1 MTTPPADA
9 RSLLAGLIEQAI
21 AGIVPAGATASIQ
34 LERPKQ
40 AQHGDFACNIAMQLA
55 KPLRNNPRAI
65 AQQIIAALPVSPDL
79 EKAEI
84 AGAGFINLFL
94 TNSYKQR
101 VVSRVLAAGE
111 AYGCGSLGA
120 GRRIQVEFVS
130 ANPTGP
136 LHVGHGRGAAYG
148 ASLAAILAAAGFD
161 VQREFYVNDAGRQ
174 MDILMVS
181 VWMRYLEAA
190 EIAVSFPPNGYQGE
204 YVRQRAA
211 ELRAAAGTSLER
223 EAATVERDLP
233 QAQGDESD
241 AELETLHE
249 NRMDGLI
256 VNMKA
261 LLGSAFQDAY
271 ARVLERQLDECRDVL
286 ERFGVTF
293 DRWFSEQSLY
303 SDGKV
308 AATLDRLQAAGHLYK
323 KDGALW
329 FRSTDF
335 GDDKDRV
342 VRRDNGLYTYFASD
356 IAYHA
361 DKLDRGFTEIIDV
374 WGADHHGYIPRVK
387 AAITALGG
395 DAAKLTVP
403 LIQLVALFRN
413 GEPVRMGK
421 RSGNFVTLEELYGD
435 VGVDAARFFY
445 VLRKSD
451 QHFDFDLDLAKSQS
465 NDNPVYYIQY
475 AHARVCSVLAQW
487 GGDAASLRMAD
498 PTPLQSA
505 HEAVL
510 LKRLMEYPEV
520 IEGAARDLAPHNLAF
535 FLKEF
540 AGEFHSYYNAERFL
554 LEDEPLTRAR
564 LALALAVRQVLKN
577 GLALLGVGAPEKM

>member
-9 RSLLAGLIEQAI
+9 RSLLAGLIEQAL
-21 AGIVPAGATASIQ
+21 AGIVPAGTTASIQ

-55 KPLRNNPRAI
+55 KPLRSNPRAI
-65 AQQIIAALPVSPDL
+65 AQQIIAALPASPDL

-94 TNSYKQR
+94 TNNYKQR
-101 VVSRVLAAGE
+101 VVSRVLAAGD

-190 EIAVSFPPNGYQGE
+190 GIAVSFPPNGYQGE

-223 EAATVERDLP
+223 DAAAVERDLP
-233 QAQGDESD
+233 QAQGDESE

-249 NRMDGLI
+249 TRMDGLI

-261 LLGSAFQDAY
+261 LLGNAFQDAY
-271 ARVLERQLDECRDVL
+271 TRVLERQLDECRDVL

-303 SDGKV
+303 TDGKV
-308 AATLDRLQAAGHLYK
+308 AATLDRLQAAGHLYR
-323 KDGALW
+323 KDGATW

-361 DKLDRGFTEIIDV
+361 DKLERGFAQIIDV

-475 AHARVCSVLAQW
+475 AHARVCSVIAQW
-487 GGDAASLRMAD
+487 GGDAASLRDAD

-554 LEDEPLTRAR
+554 LEDGSLTRAR

>member
-21 AGIVPAGATASIQ
+21 AGIVPASTTASIQ

-55 KPLRNNPRAI
+55 KPLRSNPRAI
-65 AQQIIAALPVSPDL
+65 AQQIIAALPASPDL

-94 TNSYKQR
+94 TKSYKQR

-120 GRRIQVEFVS
+120 SRRIQVEFVS

-190 EIAVSFPPNGYQGE
+190 GIAVRFPPNGYQGE

-223 EAATVERDLP
+223 DAAAVERDLP
-233 QAQGDESD
+233 QARGDESE

-261 LLGSAFQDAY
+261 LLGNAFQDAY

-303 SDGKV
+303 TDGKV

-361 DKLDRGFTEIIDV
+361 DKLDRGFAQIIDV

-395 DAAKLTVP
+395 EAAKLTVP

-421 RSGNFVTLEELYGD
+421 RSGNFVTLEELFGD

-487 GGDAASLRMAD
+487 DGDAASLREAD

>member
-1 MTTPPADA
+1 MTPTPTDA
-9 RSLLAGLIEQAI
+9 RALLGGLLRQAL
-21 AGIVPAGATASIQ
+21 AQVAPAARAAII
-34 LERPKQ
+34 LDRPKQ

-55 KPLRNNPRAI
+55 KEMRANPRVI
-65 AQQIIAALPVSPDL
+65 AQQILDALPASPDL

-94 TNSYKQR
+94 TRAYKQR
-101 VVSRVLAAGE
+101 VVARVLAAGE
-111 AYGCGSLGA
+111 SYGCGSTGS
-120 GRRIQVEFVS
+120 GRKIQVEFVS

-148 ASLAAILAAAGFD
+148 ASLAAILAAAGYAVD
-161 VQREFYVNDAGRQ
+161 REFYVNDAGRQ
-174 MDILMVS
+174 MDILLVS

-190 EIAVSFPPNGYQGE
+190 GIAVGFPPNAYQGD
-204 YVRQRAA
+204 YVRQRAE
-211 ELRAAAGTSLER
+211 ELRAQKGGAF
-223 EAATVERDLP
+223 ERDAAAVLAGLP
-233 QAQGDESD
+233 QARGDETPEQ
-241 AELETLHE
+241 AEALQEA
-249 NRMDGLI
+249 RMDVLI
-256 VNMKA
+256 ANMKS
-261 LLGSAFQDAY
+261 LLGDALRGMFDQVL
-271 ARVLERQLDECRDVL
+271 ARQIAECRDVL

-293 DRWFSEQSLY
+293 DRWYSEQSLY
-303 SDGKV
+303 SEGKV
-308 AATLDRLQAAGHLYK
+308 AATLERLRAAGHLYE
-323 KDGALW
+323 KDGATW

-342 VRRDNGLYTYFASD
+342 VLRENGLYTYFASD

-361 DKLDRGFTEIIDV
+361 DKLARGYDSIIDV

-395 DAAKLTVP
+395 DAGKLVVP
-403 LIQLVALFRN
+403 LIQLVALFRG

-421 RSGNFVTLEELYGD
+421 RSGNYVTLEELYGD

-487 GGDAASLRMAD
+487 GGDAASLAAAD
-498 PTPLQSA
+498 TAPLVSG
-505 HEAVL
+505 HEAAL
-510 LKRLMEYPEV
+510 LKQLMEYPEIV
-520 IEGAARDLAPHNLAF
+520 EGAARDLAPHNIAF
-535 FLKEF
+535 YLKEL
-540 AGEFHSYYNAERFL
+540 AGGFHSYYNAERFIV
-554 LEDEPLTRAR
+554 EDAALTQAR

>member
-1 MTTPPADA
+1 MTTAPADA
-9 RSLLAGLIEQAI
+9 RTLLVGLIEQAL
-21 AGIVPAGATASIQ
+21 AGIVPAGTTTGIQ

-55 KPLRNNPRAI
+55 KQLRSNPRAI
-65 AQQIIAALPVSPDL
+65 AQQIIAALPTSPDL

-84 AGAGFINLFL
+84 AGAGFINFFL
-94 TNSYKQR
+94 TQSYKQR
-101 VVSRVLAAGE
+101 VVSRVLTAGD
-111 AYGCGSLGA
+111 AYGRGTLGG

-148 ASLAAILAAAGFD
+148 ASLAAILAAAGYD

-174 MDILMVS
+174 MDILLVS

-190 EIAVSFPPNGYQGE
+190 GIAVTFPPNGYQGE
-204 YVRQRAA
+204 YVKQRAE
-211 ELRAAAGTSLER
+211 ELRAAQGAALER
-223 EAATVERDLP
+223 DVAAVEKNLP
-233 QAQGDESD
+233 QPHSKESEEELD
-241 AELETLHE
+241 ALQEA
-249 NRMDGLI
+249 RMDVLI
-256 VNMKA
+256 ANMKT
-261 LLGSAFQDAY
+261 LLGSAFQEVF
-271 ARVLERQLDECRDVL
+271 ARVLERQLAECRDVL
-286 ERFGVTF
+286 ERFGVNF
-293 DRWFSEQSLY
+293 DRWYSEQSLY
-303 SDGKV
+303 TEGKV
-308 AATLDRLQAAGHLYK
+308 ATTLEQLQTAGHLYQ
-323 KDGALW
+323 KDGATW

-361 DKLDRGFTEIIDV
+361 EKLARGFEQIIDV

-403 LIQLVALFRN
+403 LIQLVALFRG

-421 RSGNFVTLEELYGD
+421 RSGNYVTLEELYGD

-487 GGDAASLRMAD
+487 NGDAATLRDAD
-498 PTPLQSA
+498 TSALQSA
-505 HEAVL
+505 HEAAL
-510 LKRLMEYPEV
+510 LKRLTEYPEV
-520 IEGAARDLAPHNLAF
+520 VEGAARDLAPHNIAF

-554 LEDEPLTRAR
+554 LDDEKLTRAR
-564 LALALAVRQVLKN
+564 LALALAVSQVLKN

>member
-1 MTTPPADA
+1 MTTAPADA
-9 RSLLAGLIEQAI
+9 RTLLVGLIEQAL
-21 AGIVPAGATASIQ
+21 AGIVPAGSTTAIQ

-55 KPLRNNPRAI
+55 KQLRSNPRAI
-65 AQQIIAALPVSPDL
+65 AQQIIASLPVSPDL

-84 AGAGFINLFL
+84 AGAGFINFFL
-94 TNSYKQR
+94 TQSYKQR
-101 VVSRVLAAGE
+101 VVSRVLAAGD
-111 AYGCGSLGA
+111 AYGRGKLGA

-148 ASLAAILAAAGFD
+148 ASLAAILAAAGYD

-174 MDILMVS
+174 MDILLVS

-190 EIAVSFPPNGYQGE
+190 GIAVSFPPNGYQGE
-204 YVRQRAA
+204 YVRQRAT
-211 ELRAAAGTSLER
+211 ELRAVQGAALER
-223 EAATVERDLP
+223 NVEAVEQNLP
-233 QAQGDESD
+233 PVRGNESAEELD
-241 AELETLHE
+241 ALHE
-249 NRMDGLI
+249 ARMDVLI
-256 VNMKA
+256 ANMKA
-261 LLGSAFQDAY
+261 LLGGAFAEAF
-271 ARVLERQLDECRDVL
+271 ARVLERQLAECRDVL
-286 ERFGVTF
+286 ERFGVSF
-293 DRWFSEQSLY
+293 DRWYSEQSLY
-303 SDGKV
+303 AEGKV
-308 AATLDRLQAAGHLYK
+308 AATLEQLQAAGHLYQ
-323 KDGALW
+323 KDGATW

-361 DKLDRGFTEIIDV
+361 DKLARGFEQIIDV

-403 LIQLVALFRN
+403 LIQLVALFRG

-421 RSGNFVTLEELYGD
+421 RSGNYVTLEELYGD

-487 GGDAASLRMAD
+487 GGDAATLRDAD
-498 PTPLQSA
+498 TSGLQSA
-505 HEAVL
+505 HETAL
-510 LKRLMEYPEV
+510 LRRLTEYPEV
-520 IEGAARDLAPHNLAF
+520 VEGAARDLAPHNIAF

-554 LEDEPLTRAR
+554 LEDATLTKAR

>member
-540 AGEFHSYYNAERFL
+540 ASEFHSYYNAERFL

>member
-1 MTTPPADA
+1 MTAISADA
-9 RSLLAGLIEQAI
+9 RALLGDLLRRALLQVA
-21 AGIVPAGATASIQ
+21 PASTASIS
-34 LERPKQ
+34 LDRPKQ

-55 KPLRNNPRAI
+55 KELRANPRVI
-65 AQQIIAALPVSPDL
+65 AQQILDALPASPDL

-94 TNSYKQR
+94 TRAYKQR
-101 VVSRVLAAGE
+101 VVARVINAGE
-111 AYGCGSLGA
+111 RYGCNNAGA
-120 GRRIQVEFVS
+120 GRKIQVEFVS

-148 ASLAAILAAAGFD
+148 ASLAAILAAAGYEVD
-161 VQREFYVNDAGRQ
+161 REFYVNDAGRQ
-174 MDILMVS
+174 MDILLVS

-190 EIAVSFPPNGYQGE
+190 GIAVEFPPNGYQGE

-211 ELRAAAGTSLER
+211 ELRAQQGKAFER
-223 EAATVERDLP
+223 EAAAVLAGLP
-233 QAQGDESD
+233 RARGDETPEQAD
-241 AELETLHE
+241 ALQEA
-249 NRMDGLI
+249 RMDVLI
-256 VNMKA
+256 ANMKT
-261 LLGSAFQDAY
+261 LLGDALRGMFQQ
-271 ARVLERQLDECRDVL
+271 VLERQLAECRDVL

-293 DRWFSEQSLY
+293 DRWYSEQSLY
-303 SDGKV
+303 TDGKV
-308 AATLDRLQAAGHLYK
+308 AATLERLRAAGHLYE
-323 KDGALW
+323 KDGATW

-342 VRRDNGLYTYFASD
+342 VLRDNGLYTYFASD

-361 DKLDRGFTEIIDV
+361 DKLARGYDSIIDV

-387 AAITALGG
+387 ASITALGA
-395 DAAKLTVP
+395 DPAKLVVP
-403 LIQLVALFRN
+403 LIQLVALFRG

-421 RSGNFVTLEELYGD
+421 RSGNYVTLEELYGD

-487 GGDAASLRMAD
+487 GGDAAALASTD
-498 PTPLQSA
+498 TTPLVSA
-505 HEAVL
+505 HETAL
-510 LKRLMEYPEV
+510 LKRLMEYPEI
-520 IEGAARDLAPHNLAF
+520 IEGAARDLAPHNIAF
-535 FLKEF
+535 YLKEL

-554 LEDEPLTRAR
+554 VEDAALTQAR

>member
-21 AGIVPAGATASIQ
+21 AGIVPAGTTASIQ

-55 KPLRNNPRAI
+55 KPLRSNPRAI
-65 AQQIIAALPVSPDL
+65 AQQIIAALPASPDL

-94 TNSYKQR
+94 TKSYKQR
-101 VVSRVLAAGE
+101 VVSRALAAGE

-190 EIAVSFPPNGYQGE
+190 GIAVSFPPNGYQGE

-211 ELRAAAGTSLER
+211 ELRAAAGPSLER
-223 EAATVERDLP
+223 DAAAVERDLP
-233 QAQGDESD
+233 QARGDESE

-261 LLGSAFQDAY
+261 LLGNAFQDAY

-303 SDGKV
+303 TDGKV

-361 DKLDRGFTEIIDV
+361 DKLDRGFAQIIDV

-395 DAAKLTVP
+395 EAAKLTVP

-487 GGDAASLRMAD
+487 GGDAASLREAD